1 MVKNIQ
7 VNDQIHKVL
16 VALKAILMK
25 QKQRQISFNE
35 VIAHEVTKANAFSQL
50 VVRLIRNNPMI
61 KLDVEKIAQEQ
72 GTSEIIQSTID
83 QIIRIKEEF
92 KFQE

>member
-25 QKQRQISFNE
+25 EKQRRVSYNE
-35 VIAHEVTKANAFSQL
+35 VIAHEITKANAFSQL
-50 VVRLIRNNPMI
+50 VVRLIQNNPMM
-61 KLDVEKIAQEQ
+61 KLDIETIAKEQ
-72 GTSEIIQSTID
+72 GTSEIIQLTID
-83 QIIRIKEEF
+83 QIYRIRKER
-92 KFQE
+92 QIN